1 MNLKVRVNADKTGVE
16 LKGLKMSM
24 NPFCEIA
31 IEEAVRMKEKGH
43 IKEVT
48 AMSIGDKSAADSL
61 RQALALGADN
71 AIHIMTDMRIDRD
84 LQPLAVAKIFNKIFS
99 DKKFDMVLLGKQV
112 GFFVINFLPVD

>member
-1 MNLKVRVNADKTGVE
+1 MNADKTGVE